1 MDLFLPSENTRG
13 YHRASCAKQC
23 GLAVFCNAH
32 THTHTVNDYSELWKV
47 PENGVC
53 CERMRTPILW
63 KQRITLPHMTFD
75 GLYCA
80 HHGNR
85 FGLRCG
91 SLPSGLGGVGGWCMC
106 RCRLCG
112 VNRYCGSGSDVRQ
125 VSARFAPCA
134 AIDWHAWIPVQC
146 FSVIITRA
154 GGGFL
159 HLSRNAGCLG

>member
-1 MDLFLPSENTRG
+1 MLHCFNVLILVLVYYFIKRLPHCPKNGPFLCHRRNTQG

-53 CERMRTPILW
+53 CERVRTPISW

-91 SLPSGLGGVGGWCMC
+91 SLPSGLGGVGGWCKC
-106 RCRLCG
+106 RCRRCG
-112 VNRYCGSGSDVRQ
+112 VNRYCGSGSEVRP
-125 VSARFAPCA
+125 VLPLAR
-134 AIDWHAWIPVQC
+134 Q
-146 FSVIITRA
+146 
-154 GGGFL
+154 
-159 HLSRNAGCLG
+159 